1 MAVSSVNGKARNRS
15 ALSGAMPSQQQGF
28 TYMGALVMIVM
39 MGTALAA
46 VGQVW
51 STVGTR
57 ERERQLIWVGT
68 QYAQALQ
75 SYYRSGTGVAQYP
88 ATLDDLLEDHRFPS
102 IQRHIRR
109 LYPDPMTN
117 SKDWGLTKSI
127 DGRITGVYS
136 LSTQTPL
143 KTANF
148 PPQWQE
154 FESITSYADWR
165 FVAEKAFLES
175 SSNRPAAAPGTAG
188 TPPATGP
195 GVSLG
200 TSLGTPLGASS
211 GSSSGAGSQ

>member
-1 MAVSSVNGKARNRS
+1 MAVFSVSGKP
-15 ALSGAMPSQQQGF
+15 LGAAVAGRQQGF
-28 TYMGALVMIVM
+28 TYMGALMLIAL

-57 ERERQLIWVGT
+57 EREVQLIWVGT
-68 QYAQALQ
+68 QYAQALR
-75 SYYRSGTGVAQYP
+75 SYYRSGTGVSQYP
-88 ATLDDLLEDHRFPS
+88 DSLDELLEDHRFPS

-117 SKDWGLTKSI
+117 SQEWGLTKSI

-136 LSTQTPL
+136 LSSQTPL

-154 FESITSYADWR
+154 FEEMTSYADWR
-165 FVAEKAFLES
+165 FVAEKAFQES
-175 SSNRPAAAPGTAG
+175 AANRPAGAPGTPGA
-188 TPPATGP
+188 PPTSGP
-195 GVSLG
+195 GTSLG
-200 TSLGTPLGASS
+200 TSLGTPLG
-211 GSSSGAGSQ
+211 GSSQ

>member
-1 MAVSSVNGKARNRS
+1 MAVFSVNGSAPVALPAR
-15 ALSGAMPSQQQGF
+15 QQGF
-28 TYMGALVMIVM
+28 TYLSALLLILM

-51 STVGTR
+51 STAGKRDR
-57 ERERQLIWVGT
+57 ELQLLWVGT
-68 QYAQALQ
+68 QYAQALR

-88 ATLDDLLEDHRFPS
+88 ESLDELLEDHRFPS

-109 LYPDPMTN
+109 LYPDPITGSN
-117 SKDWGLTKSI
+117 DWGLTKSI

-136 LSTQTPL
+136 RSTQTPL

-154 FESITSYADWR
+154 FENMTSYGDWS
-165 FVAEKAFLES
+165 FVAEKAFQEETT
-175 SSNRPAAAPGTAG
+175 NRPNASAGSPGRPG
-188 TPPATGP
+188 SVGSPASNGP

-200 TSLGTPLGASS
+200 TALGTPLGGAS
-211 GSSSGAGSQ
+211 Q

>member
-1 MAVSSVNGKARNRS
+1 MAVFSANGNARRQCARTS
-15 ALSGAMPSQQQGF
+15 QQGF
-28 TYMGALVMIVM
+28 TYMGALVLIVL
-39 MGTALAA
+39 MGSALAA

-51 STVGTR
+51 ATVGKR
-57 ERERQLIWVGT
+57 ERELQLIWVGT

-75 SYYRSGTGVAQYP
+75 SYYRSATGVAQYP
-88 ATLDDLLEDHRFPS
+88 QSLDELLEDHRFPS

-117 SKDWGLTKSI
+117 SSDWGLTTSI

-136 LSTQTPL
+136 LSRETPL

-148 PPQWQE
+148 PAQWQE
-154 FESITSYADWR
+154 FESMTSYADWR

-175 SSNRPAAAPGTAG
+175 SSNRPAGAPGTPGA
-188 TPPATGP
+188 PPPNGP

-200 TSLGTPLGASS
+200 TSLGTPVGGAS
-211 GSSSGAGSQ
+211 Q

>member
-1 MAVSSVNGKARNRS
+1 MAVSSVNGKSLAFAGR
-15 ALSGAMPSQQQGF
+15 QQGF
-28 TYMGALVMIVM
+28 TYMSAMMLIVL

-51 STVGTR
+51 STVGAR
-57 ERERQLIWVGT
+57 EREVQLIWVGT
-68 QYAQALQ
+68 QYAQALR
-75 SYYRSGTGVAQYP
+75 SYYRSGTGVSQYP
-88 ATLDDLLEDHRFPS
+88 ATLDELLEDHRFPS
-102 IQRHIRR
+102 VQRHIRR
-109 LYPDPMTN
+109 LYPDPMTGSN
-117 SKDWGLTKSI
+117 DWGLTKSI

-154 FESITSYADWR
+154 FEDMTSYADWR

-175 SSNRPAAAPGTAG
+175 SSNRPASAPGTAG
-188 TPPATGP
+188 APPSNGP

-200 TSLGTPLGASS
+200 TSLGTPLG
-211 GSSSGAGSQ
+211 GGSQ